1 LRHLYCICIKQNC
14 ILNNGIELFSC
25 LLPDLTVYIG
35 NTAGVLKEAGTAYSS
50 RASEYTPGFLM
61 GSVLFIFLFF
71 CVVLLCVFTF

>member
-1 LRHLYCICIKQNC
+1 M
-14 ILNNGIELFSC
+14 
-25 LLPDLTVYIG
+25 YIG